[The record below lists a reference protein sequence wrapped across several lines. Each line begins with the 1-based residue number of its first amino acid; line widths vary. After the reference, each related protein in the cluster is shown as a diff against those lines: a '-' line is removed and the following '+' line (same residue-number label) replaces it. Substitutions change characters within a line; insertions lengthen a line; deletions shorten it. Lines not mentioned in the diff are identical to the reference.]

1 MGGQDG
7 AGPQLPPA
15 SSIPIPGFQELI
27 VSKESQNAAG
37 RAAASMGRAA
47 FFDARLSDQGAGSD
61 PDYVSTIEHF
71 EGMTHAAMYQA
82 VHGPGD
88 IDAAG
93 MRTLQRAWH
102 ECSSDLLNLA
112 VFNKIALNRIFG
124 SGEWQGASADA
135 AETASMLFADGV
147 SQIGRVFSSVDSR
160 LDALAWA
167 AEAVR
172 TAIQPPPA
180 STNPLS
186 DPDNRDESAA
196 PGLISPEY
204 ADSDRAARELARQ
217 EAVRAMNTVYKPNF
231 PPAGS
236 GVPSYV
242 EVPQIG
248 GGDGSSSG
256 PSIGRPNG
264 PGGPGGAP
272 PGGDTGQPGAGAP
285 AGQTPPEPGQGQPK
299 TGLEGLGIPKGLGL
313 PEGLLPGADS
323 TTPASTTAA
332 GLGPN
337 ATSSPNSVG
346 LGSPGPGGSGPGLD
360 GSDRAGRSLGDGGG
374 PGSSRPGAPGA
385 GTGLAPGAAGA
396 GSRPGAGGRGM
407 PMAPMAPGGRRDSN
421 SKNESEHSAPDYLRG
436 VSDEWTEGLGSPVG
450 VIGEGLEP
458 EFDSSTYVAAD
469 YRPQEVPSTQAASWQ
484 SPDTNAPVSQTGAA
498 TGSGTTAP
506 EADWDL
512 DFGSDDPTDSNA
524 PALTDTPGQAA
535 ATTNIASTAP
545 SSASKA
551 PEIFTVSGAGPMMD
565 ESTATP
571 PSEVPEILTV
581 SGTGPM
587 MDDLPSVSNTAAD
600 APFTVTGVGPMMDD
614 SDSAREEV
622 AAEPE
627 IFTVSGV
634 GPMMDEPTEG
644 VGRP

>member
-7 AGPQLPPA
+7 TGPQLPPA

-37 RAAASMGRAA
+37 RVATSMDRAA
-47 FFDARLSDQGAGSD
+47 YYDSNLADLGAGND
-61 PDYVSTIEHF
+61 PDYVSTLEHF

-82 VHGPGD
+82 VHGPGGV
-88 IDAAG
+88 DAAG
-93 MRTLQRAWH
+93 MRTLQRVWQQ
-102 ECSSDLLNLA
+102 CSSDLLNLTM
-112 VFNKIALNRIFG
+112 FNLMGLNRIFG
-124 SGEWQGASADA
+124 SGDWQGESTNA
-135 AETASMLFADGV
+135 AEAAAMQFGNAAN
-147 SQIGRVFSSVDSR
+147 QIGQVFSSVSAR

-172 TAIQPPPA
+172 TAVQPPPA
-180 STNPLS
+180 STNPLP

-217 EAVRAMNTVYKPNF
+217 EAVRVMNTLYKPNF

-248 GGDGSSSG
+248 GGDGSPSG
-256 PSIGRPNG
+256 PSSGRPNG
-264 PGGPGGAP
+264 PGGSGGTP
-272 PGGDTGQPGAGAP
+272 PGGDTGQPGAGVP
-285 AGQTPPEPGQGQPK
+285 PGQTPPEPGQGQPK
-299 TGLEGLGIPKGLGL
+299 TGLEGLGIPEGLGL
-313 PEGLLPGADS
+313 PEGLLPGTDS
-323 TTPASTTAA
+323 TTAASTTAP

-337 ATSSPNSVG
+337 ATSSPHSAG
-346 LGSPGPGGSGPGLD
+346 LGSSGPGGSGPGMD
-360 GSDRAGRSLGDGGG
+360 GSDRAGRSLADGGG

-385 GTGLAPGAAGA
+385 GAGLAPGAAGA
-396 GSRPGAGGRGM
+396 GARPGAGGRGM

-421 SKNESEHSAPDYLRG
+421 SENESEHSAPDYLRG

-512 DFGSDDPTDSNA
+512 EFGSDDPTGSNT
-524 PALTDTPGQAA
+524 PALSDISGQAA

-545 SSASKA
+545 SSASEA
-551 PEIFTVSGAGPMMD
+551 PEVFTVSGAGPMMD
-565 ESTATP
+565 EPTATP
-571 PSEVPEILTV
+571 PSEVPEIFTV
-581 SGTGPM
+581 SGSGPM
-587 MDDLPSVSNTAAD
+587 MDDLPSASNTAAD
-600 APFTVTGVGPMMDD
+600 APFTVSGVGPMMDD
-614 SDSAREEV
+614 SDSARGEV
-622 AAEPE
+622 PAEPE

-644 VGRP
+644 AGRP